1 MISALLGL
9 IGIDLKREVRE
20 LAVTIAL
27 AIAGAFLALLAIGI
41 GLYALYLWLAQQ
53 LGVFPALAIVGVGSA
68 LLAIILFL
76 IAFRGRRRA
85 KPAPRAANPI
95 QSSAAAI
102 AEATEQAV
110 NDATDSIRGGSR
122 KQMYTTILIA
132 ALAGMLL
139 GRKL

>member
-1 MISALLGL
+1 MIAALLGMV
-9 IGIDLKREVRE
+9 GIDLKREVRGF
-20 LAVTIAL
+20 AVTIAL
-27 AIAGAFLALLAIGI
+27 AAAGAFLAIVAIAIG
-41 GLYALYLWLAQQ
+41 LRAFYLWLEGQV
-53 LGVFPALAIVGVGSA
+53 GVFPALGILGGVSA
-68 LLAIILFL
+68 VLAIIAFFL
-76 IAFRGRRRA
+76 AFKRGRKP

-110 NDATDSIRGGSR
+110 NDATDSIRTGSR

-132 ALAGMLL
+132 ALAGLLL